1 MNADQPLW
9 LAGIVEMNRDFGLE
23 LLETLLSSYSPV
35 FYKFQPFQALLKE
48 RVCSLVIKLFSPNI
62 KVVILSMSKY
72 FMLIDPVSR
81 WQWGFSCR
89 TISGSVRQTLL
100 PHLLEAS

>member
-1 MNADQPLW
+1 MEHIFVILSVCFVLQDLVQLVNADQPLW
-9 LAGIVEMNRDFGLE
+9 LQGIVEMTRTFGLE

-62 KVVILSMSKY
+62 KVC
-72 FMLIDPVSR
+72 F
-81 WQWGFSCR
+81 C
-89 TISGSVRQTLL
+89 SV
-100 PHLLEAS
+100 

>member
-9 LAGIVEMNRDFGLE
+9 LQGIVEMTRTFGLE

-35 FYKFQPFQALLKE
+35 FYKFQPFQVLLKE

-62 KVVILSMSKY
+62 KVNLQSAQ
-72 FMLIDPVSR
+72 LVSDA
-81 WQWGFSCR
+81 
-89 TISGSVRQTLL
+89 L
-100 PHLLEAS
+100 

>member
-9 LAGIVEMNRDFGLE
+9 LQGIVEMTRTFGLE

-35 FYKFQPFQALLKE
+35 FYKFQPFQVLLKE

-62 KVVILSMSKY
+62 KVFHSFILLLLKSN
-72 FMLIDPVSR
+72 
-81 WQWGFSCR
+81 
-89 TISGSVRQTLL
+89 TIWHHSIGLVVGVQQLANPQQLL
-100 PHLLEAS
+100 TSLTTQSL